1 MRGKRGKRAGP
12 ARVNFWLSCENTK
25 QSTGQLKRH
34 LMPNSKAK
42 FHPFKGFPRHCPA
55 LPRPAQLS
63 ASIGQSVRLSVS
75 QSGVCVRVWI
85 KFKAKEPHA
94 RAPDELTPFAQQIE
108 CTKKKR
114 DNRGEESLKGLHILY
129 NKNSNN
135 NKRNKPN
142 IDEQIEDFVTN
153 KFGNTPKAG

>member
-1 MRGKRGKRAGP
+1 M
-12 ARVNFWLSCENTK
+12 
-25 QSTGQLKRH
+25 
-34 LMPNSKAK
+34 
-42 FHPFKGFPRHCPA
+42 
-55 LPRPAQLS
+55 
-63 ASIGQSVRLSVS
+63 
-75 QSGVCVRVWI
+75 RVWV

-135 NKRNKPN
+135 NKKNKPN